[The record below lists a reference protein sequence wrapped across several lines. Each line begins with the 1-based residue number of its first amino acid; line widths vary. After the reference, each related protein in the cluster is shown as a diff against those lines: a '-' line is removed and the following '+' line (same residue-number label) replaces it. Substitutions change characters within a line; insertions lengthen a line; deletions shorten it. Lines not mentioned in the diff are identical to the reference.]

1 MLKERETK
9 MKEEI
14 LKNYAKLIVKA
25 GVNVQ
30 KNQDVVIS
38 ASVEDAYFVKYVV
51 EEAYLA
57 GAREVVVDWNYQPL
71 AKLDYQ
77 YQSVETLKE
86 LPEWYLKKQEY
97 RVEKLPAMIH
107 IISEDPDG
115 LSGIDQAKV
124 LEVQMAIGP
133 VLMKYREQKDNKF
146 QWTIVGIPG
155 EKWAKKIFPDL
166 STEKA
171 MDALW
176 DAILKVTRV
185 YGDPIE
191 NWNQHNANLAEK
203 TSKLNALGIKTL
215 NYKSK
220 NGTDFT
226 IDIHPDMNFLAGG
239 ETTLSQVFYNP
250 NMPTEECFTSPVKN
264 SCNGIVMATKPLSVR
279 GVLVSNF
286 GFRFENGKVVEVICD
301 NQEYKDVL
309 TKLISTDEGAAML
322 GEVALVPYDSPINQ
336 TGLLFYNTLYDEN
349 ACCHLALGRAFTECI
364 KEYQAKSEEEIKKVD
379 LNTSMIH
386 VDFMI
391 GSADLSIEAVTYD
404 GKTVQIFKDGTWAI

>member
-1 MLKERETK
+1 

-14 LKNYAKLIVKA
+14 LKNYAKLVVKTGA
-25 GVNVQ
+25 NVQ

-51 EEAYLA
+51 EEAYKA
-57 GAREVVVDWNYQPL
+57 GARAVSVDWSYQPL
-71 AKLDYQ
+71 SKLSYE
-77 YQSVETLKE
+77 YESVETLKE

-115 LSGIDQAKV
+115 LSGIDQAKL

-155 EKWAKKIFPDL
+155 EKWAKKVFPKL

-171 MDALW
+171 MEALW

-191 NWNQHNANLAEK
+191 NWNKHNANLSEK
-203 TSKLNALGIKTL
+203 TSKLNALGVKTL
-215 NYKSK
+215 TYKSK

-239 ETTLSQVFYNP
+239 ETTLSGVFYNP
-250 NMPTEECFTSPVKN
+250 NMPTEECFTSPVKT
-264 SCNGIVMATKPLSVR
+264 SCNGVVMATKPLSVR
-279 GVLVSNF
+279 GVLVSDF
-286 GFRFENGKVVEVICD
+286 GFRFENGRAVEVICK
-301 NQEYKDVL
+301 NAEYKDVL
-309 TKLISTDEGAAML
+309 EKLISTDEGAAML

-364 KEYQAKSEEEIKKVD
+364 KDYQTKSGEDIKKVD

-391 GSADLSIEAVTYD
+391 GSKDLDITAETFD
-404 GKTVQIFKDGTWAI
+404 GKNVQIFKNGTWAI